1 MRAIVR
7 FSRKGIHIVKKEQN
21 KKKTGPK
28 WRQKIGKLLA
38 LFESGP
44 HRSFGCDHQTKKRF
58 KIGLD
63 I

>member
-21 KKKTGPK
+21 KKQTGPK

-38 LFESGP
+38 LLKVAPIGHLVATIKP
-44 HRSFGCDHQTKKRF
+44 KRDL
-58 KIGLD
+58 K
-63 I
+63 